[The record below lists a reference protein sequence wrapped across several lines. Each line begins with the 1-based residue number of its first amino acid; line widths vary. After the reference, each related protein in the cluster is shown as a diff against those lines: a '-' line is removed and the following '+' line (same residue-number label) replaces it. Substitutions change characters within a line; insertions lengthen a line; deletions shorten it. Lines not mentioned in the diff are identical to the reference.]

1 MTTIRTIVLTVENKP
16 GALARITGLFSARAI
31 NIESLTVAR
40 TDDPTLSHMTI
51 VVDLD
56 DTHFEKLL
64 KLLDR
69 VVDVV
74 TVDAPNHKDAVEREL
89 LLLKVN
95 HESGQ
100 KLELLKEAELFRA
113 RVIDVSAGSYT
124 FELTGDED
132 KLEAFIEVFGKY
144 GILELVRS
152 GKVAMARGSGFTS
165 RGLETRAANPETR
178 DPKFN
183 AGV

>member
-1 MTTIRTIVLTVENKP
+1 MLRTITLLVENKP

-51 VVDLD
+51 VVNLD
-56 DTHFEKLL
+56 DAALEKLL

-69 VVDVV
+69 LIDVV
-74 TVDAPNHKDAVEREL
+74 RVWSSHAGNAVEREL
-89 LLLKVN
+89 LLLKIK
-95 HESGQ
+95 HEPGQ
-100 KLELLKEAELFRA
+100 KLELLKEAEIFRA
-113 RVIDVSAGSYT
+113 RVIDVSPHSYT

-132 KLEAFIEVFGKY
+132 KLEAFIKVFEKY

-152 GKVAMARGSGFTS
+152 GKVAMARG
-165 RGLETRAANPETR
+165 
-178 DPKFN
+178 
-183 AGV
+183 

>member
-1 MTTIRTIVLTVENKP
+1 MIRTIVLNVENRP

-51 VVDLD
+51 VIDMSDVAL
-56 DTHFEKLL
+56 EKLL

-74 TVDAPNHKDAVEREL
+74 SVALTDHKNAVEREL
-89 LLLKVN
+89 LLLKIN

-100 KLELLKEAELFRA
+100 KLELLKEAEIFRA
-113 RVIDVSAGSYT
+113 KVIDVSPNSYT

-132 KLEAFIEVFGKY
+132 KLEAFIKVFEKY

-152 GKVAMARGSGFTS
+152 GKVAMARGSEFAV
-165 RGLETRAANPETR
+165 RGVDTRNSKPETR